1 MKTAYLS
8 IATILVA
15 GTILGYSHDR
25 GKSIK
30 SNESR
35 IAENQMIKTNNDSIK
50 DSDALVNYSYFKE
63 LVEEVE
69 IHRSNRLINL
79 DEFHQK
85 SKNTNTII
93 LDTRSKSMYDLKH
106 VKGAIHLNFSDF
118 TAQELESLFSQYNG
132 QETEILIYCNN
143 NFYDS
148 KATLK
153 VVEPEFLFQDMA
165 FVSKSADI
173 VKISQFDVDEII
185 FNNQR
190 TLALNIPTYINLY
203 GYGYKNVYEL
213 NELVDVNDPRII
225 FEGSFDDDTIK
236 N

>member
-35 IAENQMIKTNNDSIK
+35 VAENQMIKTNKDSIK